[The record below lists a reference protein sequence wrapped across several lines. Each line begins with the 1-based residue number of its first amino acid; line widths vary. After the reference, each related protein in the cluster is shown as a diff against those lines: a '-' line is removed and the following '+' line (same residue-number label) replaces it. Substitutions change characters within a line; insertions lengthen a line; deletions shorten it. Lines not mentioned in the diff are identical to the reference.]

1 MASGKLTPLGDPA
14 PNGAKWFAAMEVIS
28 LAAGNGLRAGLSRY
42 WFRDRAVRPAGRTTP
57 PTDPDERN

>member
-1 MASGKLTPLGDPA
+1 
-14 PNGAKWFAAMEVIS
+14 MEVIS

-42 WFRDRAVRPAGRTTP
+42 WFRDRAVRPEGRTTP